1 MIERRYIRH
10 PTSMP
15 ISYKLQGQERR
26 HHDRVRNIGEGGLC
40 FATAVVI
47 DPGTAI
53 RLSIPLFAQQF
64 EVDATVAWC
73 QPVPDA
79 YLVGVQFVS
88 PQERICVRMVE
99 QLCYIE
105 DYRLQVGRDE
115 GRALSSEQAAEE
127 WLERFSA
134 RFPPLF

>member
-10 PTSMP
+10 PANIP
-15 ISYKLQGQERR
+15 IDYQLQGRAR
-26 HHDRVRNIGEGGLC
+26 HYHDRMRNIGEGGLC
-40 FATAVVI
+40 FASAAELE
-47 DPGTAI
+47 PGTSI
-53 RLSIPLFAQQF
+53 RLSIPLFAQKF

-73 QPVPDA
+73 QPVSEGH
-79 YLVGVQFVS
+79 LVGVQFVS

-105 DYRLQVGRDE
+105 EYRLQVGRDE
-115 GRALSSEQAAEE
+115 GRALSSEQAAGE

-134 RFPPLF
+134 QFPLLP